1 MFTVLGLTFPIF
13 AMVAIGYTL
22 VARGMFKPA
31 EMKTFGTYVMNLA
44 LPALV
49 FHAVASRHVRE
60 VLNIGYMSV
69 YLGGALITIAL
80 AFAWFSVTQ
89 SPSRRGVAVMGTAS
103 PNSGFIGYPLMLVLF
118 PDQAGLIL
126 ALNMLVEN
134 VVIIPL
140 ALVIMELGKPKG
152 EGHILRQLSRVF
164 LGVVKRPLVIGLAL
178 GLVVSLAGITL
189 PDPLER
195 LVTLVS
201 ASAAALALVVIGG
214 SLVGLPMKGNRG
226 LAGQIIAGKLLVMP
240 AATLLVL
247 VILAQ
252 AGITLVPD
260 LRTAVILSAA
270 LPMIAVYSVFAQEA
284 GHEGLAS
291 LAQVGATAL
300 SFITVNALLLILT

>member
-1 MFTVLGLTFPIF
+1 MFTVLGITFPIF

-31 EMKTFGTYVMNLA
+31 DMKTFGTYVMNLA

-49 FHAVASRHVRE
+49 FHAVASRPVRE
-60 VLNIGYMSV
+60 VFNISYMGV

-80 AFAWFSVTQ
+80 AFTWFSATQ
-89 SPSRRGVAVMGTAS
+89 TPSRRGVAIMGTAS

-140 ALVIMELGKPKG
+140 ALVIMELGKPRG
-152 EGHILRQLSRVF
+152 EGHILRRLGRVF

-178 GLVVSLAGITL
+178 GLVVSLANITL

-214 SLVGLPMKGNRG
+214 SLVGLPMKGNRS
-226 LAGQIIAGKLLVMP
+226 LAGQIVAGKLLVMP
-240 AATLLVL
+240 VATVLFLLAL
-247 VILAQ
+247 GSFGVIL
-252 AGITLVPD
+252 PD
-260 LRTAVILSAA
+260 DLKTAVILTAA
-270 LPMIAVYSVFAQEA
+270 LPMIAAYSVFSQEA
-284 GHEGLAS
+284 GHDGLAS